1 MEMAREGVGRGV
13 GEQDLL
19 ALLDELEGYL
29 AEASRIPL
37 TGRLMINEQEV
48 YEIIDRLRQSIPEAL
63 HQAQKL
69 NRDRERLMQQAR
81 ADGEALITESK
92 AYAEKLTRESI
103 IVQRAQ
109 EESDRIVEDAR
120 RVSRE
125 IRLAARDYADDI
137 MERLE
142 GTMQKA
148 LTVVRSGREELGI
161 GQGAP
166 VAEEAAAAA
175 ESRPEGGRAEA
186 GRAGGR

>member
-1 MEMAREGVGRGV
+1 M

-166 VAEEAAAAA
+166 AAEEAAAAA
-175 ESRPEGGRAEA
+175 EGRPEGGRPEPGRGA
-186 GRAGGR
+186 GR